1 MIVCVLGQVS
11 NEMRAMLRRKI
22 RRVRYQGLAKSQ
34 VDLVELVVLLCFD
47 LRRSRLHQQHQRI
60 SHTLIVHETHLR
72 RHRGHDGHRNEP
84 CPW

>member
-1 MIVCVLGQVS
+1 MIVCVLGQVGD
-11 NEMRAMLRRKI
+11 EMRAMLRRKI

-47 LRRSRLHQQHQRI
+47 LRRSRLHQHQRI
-60 SHTLIVHETHLR
+60 SHTLIVHETHLH
-72 RHRGHDGHRNEP
+72 RHRGHGGHRNEP